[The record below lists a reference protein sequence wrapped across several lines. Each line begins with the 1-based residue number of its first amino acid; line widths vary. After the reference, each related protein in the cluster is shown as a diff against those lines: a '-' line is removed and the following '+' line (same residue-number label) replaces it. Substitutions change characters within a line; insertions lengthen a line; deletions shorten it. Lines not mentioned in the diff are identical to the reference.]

1 MHSRMTAR
9 HPLTKTVDSRVD
21 RWTKMSGVDSRVDR
35 QMDSRV
41 DSRVDSR
48 AVHPISAAVKRILPV
63 CPDRII
69 KACAFRI
76 ACRRLPSAAACLW
89 SVWWF

>member
-1 MHSRMTAR
+1 MHSKIHSRMTAR

-21 RWTKMSGVDSRVDR
+21 RLDRLDSRMDR

-41 DSRVDSR
+41 DSR
-48 AVHPISAAVKRILPV
+48 AIHPISAAGKRLLPV
-63 CPDRII
+63 CPDRIT

-76 ACRRLPSAAACLW
+76 ACPRLQFAAACLW